1 MSIIEIVETKEQC
14 VIFVERPSYRSLN
27 LNIWKLDSELTG
39 YVLTCIHYKM
49 SVEIIMCNDSLSNS
63 EGCASI
69 QIIAR
74 CGAREIGDI
83 YGWYP

>member
-39 YVLTCIHYKM
+39 HVLTCIHYKM

-83 YGWYP
+83 CGWYP